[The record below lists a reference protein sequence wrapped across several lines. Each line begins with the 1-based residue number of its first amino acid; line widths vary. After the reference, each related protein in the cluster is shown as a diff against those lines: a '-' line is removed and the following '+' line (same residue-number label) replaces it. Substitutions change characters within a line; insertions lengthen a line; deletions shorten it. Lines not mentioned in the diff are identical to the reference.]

1 MSKWRD
7 TGQMTGWQILDI
19 PPVWLLAALG
29 LVWAQAR
36 FAPVL
41 TGSFAIARVLAV
53 ALALGGVAL
62 AVWAVMA
69 FRAHRTSVVPH
80 QIPEALITT
89 GPFRFSRNPIYLADV
104 MVLLGAVL
112 WFGAWPA
119 MVVVAAFI
127 FLVSSRFIL
136 PEEARLRTHFPVEYA
151 QYARLTRRWL

>member
-89 GPFRFSRNPIYLADV
+89 GPMSWSCWARCYGLAHG
-104 MVLLGAVL
+104 LRWWWSQHLYF
-112 WFGAWPA
+112 WFPA
-119 MVVVAAFI
+119 G
-127 FLVSSRFIL
+127 SYYRK
-136 PEEARLRTHFPVEYA
+136 
-151 QYARLTRRWL
+151 RRG